1 LFFWNKKELAE
12 QDFIKGWPIG
22 SEIPFKKLLDVHYQ

>member
-1 LFFWNKKELAE
+1 LFFWNKKELRE

-22 SEIPFKKLLDVHYQ
+22 RQIAFKKRLDAC